1 MPDRSLARHDRHD
14 ETPSFKSFQR
24 SEGFG
29 RDKTKWAAVQNREI
43 NPGKAGEIWIP
54 LFDHVKVGIASNLVP
69 VTSQD
74 SRF

>member
-1 MPDRSLARHDRHD
+1 MPDRSHARHDRHE

-24 SEGFG
+24 PEMFR
-29 RDKTKWAAVQNREI
+29 RDKTKWAARQSRQI
-43 NPGKAGEIWIP
+43 NTGTAGEIWIP
-54 LFDHVKVGIASNLVP
+54 LFGHVKVGIASNLVP